1 MVAGPSTTLSAS
13 RISRQH
19 PLYAAAIAIPPTN
32 SDGTHLTAHLTT
44 WWSLS
49 AVSGLASV
57 VLMLFP
63 GLRPRNQLRSAFGLR
78 LLCVLSFT
86 LGCGGGS
93 SSGGGGGGN
102 QVASR
107 TTLTVTNAK
116 QPSNNNFAFNVT
128 VTSSGASPTG
138 QVQLFDGTTALGL
151 PVSLSNGTA
160 LINTGLAAVGTHG
173 VSAHYLGNATTLA
186 SASGSINLTVTGAT
200 VVPLT
205 STPSGSVNI
214 NLTIQ

>member
-13 RISRQH
+13 RISDQH

-32 SDGTHLTAHLTT
+32 SSGTHLTVHLMT

-49 AVSGLASV
+49 AVFGLASV
-57 VLMLFP
+57 LLLLFP
-63 GLRPRNQLRSAFGLR
+63 GLRPRNQLRSAFVLG

-93 SSGGGGGGN
+93 SSGGGGGGT
-102 QVASR
+102 QVASH

-116 QPSNNNFAFNVT
+116 QASNNNFAFNVS

-138 QVQLFDGTTALGL
+138 QVQLFDGSTALGL
-151 PVSLSNGTA
+151 PVSLSNGTT

-186 SASGSINLTVTGAT
+186 SASGAINLTVTGAT

-205 STPSGSVNI
+205 STPSGSANI

>member
-1 MVAGPSTTLSAS
+1 L
-13 RISRQH
+13 
-19 PLYAAAIAIPPTN
+19 L
-32 SDGTHLTAHLTT
+32 L
-44 WWSLS
+44 
-49 AVSGLASV
+49 
-57 VLMLFP
+57 LFP
-63 GLRPRNQLRSAFGLR
+63 GLRPRNQLRSALGLG

-102 QVASR
+102 QVASH

-116 QPSNNNFAFNVT
+116 QGSNNNFAFNVT
-128 VTSSGASPTG
+128 VTSSGVSPNG
-138 QVQLFDGTTALGL
+138 QVQLFDGSTALGL

-160 LINTGLAAVGTHG
+160 SINTGLATVGTHA

-186 SASGSINLTVTGAT
+186 SASGALNLTVTGST
-200 VVPLT
+200 IVPLT
-205 STPSGSVNI
+205 STPSGSANL